1 MTPLTAEW
9 VGKAEGDFKSA
20 RRELRART
28 EQNHDSACY
37 HAQQCIEKYLKA
49 LLQEAAIPFPKTHN
63 LVALFDLAAPT
74 NPRLTLSR
82 VELAD
87 LTLYGVE
94 YRYPGKTADKPRA
107 LQALALCRK
116 IRRSLRGALGLPP
129 N

>member
-1 MTPLTAEW
+1 
-9 VGKAEGDFKSA
+9 
-20 RRELRART
+20 
-28 EQNHDSACY
+28 
-37 HAQQCIEKYLKA
+37 
-49 LLQEAAIPFPKTHN
+49 